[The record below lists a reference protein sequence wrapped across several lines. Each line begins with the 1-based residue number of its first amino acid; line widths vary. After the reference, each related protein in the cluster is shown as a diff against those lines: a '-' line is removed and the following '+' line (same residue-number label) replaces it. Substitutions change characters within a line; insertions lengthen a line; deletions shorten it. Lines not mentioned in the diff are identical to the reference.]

1 LPRHTD
7 YQGGGKKVLIIGG
20 AEVSGNRAGGFL
32 ELFKAA
38 KKDAAPG
45 GSMIQTDHH
54 EFGVTVF

>member
-1 LPRHTD
+1 M
-7 YQGGGKKVLIIGG
+7 IIGG